1 MTLIFSTQSGKH
13 ILKSTAK
20 FEIGR
25 FADKE
30 IRVSIKSDVRGETV
44 VLLANLNPP
53 SDNILEAAFLLDALL
68 RSGAKVHMV
77 IPYFGYARQDR
88 VAKPGDA
95 IGAAVVSS
103 LFYKAEQVDI
113 IDCHTER
120 LHDFLTYSNHIPFEL
135 FLPRLKSI
143 NNPVIVGPDKG
154 ARGRAGHLA
163 NRLGCDSAWFEKI
176 RPRAD
181 VAQMQQLHG
190 DVEGKNVIIFDDMI
204 TTGGTIIDAA
214 KACLK
219 HGARSVIAC
228 ATHGVFAGDA
238 KEKLERSPL
247 KEVIVTNTLLNKPAG
262 KIDVVDIRPYVRDM
276 LGLKWG
282 GS

>member
-1 MTLIFSTQSGKH
+1 MFDV
-13 ILKSTAK
+13 
-20 FEIGR
+20 GR
-25 FADKE
+25 FADGE
-30 IRVSIKSDVRGETV
+30 IRVSIKSDVQGERA
-44 VLLANLNPP
+44 VLVANLCPP

-88 VAKPGDA
+88 VVKPGDA
-95 IGAAVVSS
+95 IAAAIVSG
-103 LFYKAEQVDI
+103 LFCKADQVDI

-143 NNPVIVGPDKG
+143 NNPIIVGPDKG
-154 ARGRAGHLA
+154 AQGRADHLA
-163 NRLGCDSAWFEKI
+163 NLLGCDSAWFKKV

-181 VAQMQQLHG
+181 VAQVQELHG

-204 TTGGTIIDAA
+204 TTGGTTIDAA
-214 KACLK
+214 NACLK

-238 KEKLERSPL
+238 LERLEQSQIQ
-247 KEVIVTNTLLNKPAG
+247 KIIVTNTLLNKPVG
-262 KIDVVDIRPYVRDM
+262 KIDVIDIRPCVREM
-276 LGLKWG
+276 LGLKWKG
-282 GS
+282 H